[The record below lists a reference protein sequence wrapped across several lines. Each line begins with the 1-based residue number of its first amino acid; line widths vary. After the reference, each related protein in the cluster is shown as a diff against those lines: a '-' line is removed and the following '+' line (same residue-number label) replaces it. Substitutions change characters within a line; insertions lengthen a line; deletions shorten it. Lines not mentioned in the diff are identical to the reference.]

1 MDARGLPAPAGSHGP
16 EVDKGARSARLVLFA
31 SRDVEV
37 RMFRALLRLVVLL
50 VVLVAVGA
58 FFLGWWGGR
67 VRGVDEPGGT
77 VGTTGID
84 TSRARDVG
92 QRARETGSDVA
103 QKTAVAAGEARRTLA
118 EGGLTAKIKA
128 KMALDDTVKAL
139 NLNVD
144 TSGSVVTISG
154 VAATEA
160 ERAKA
165 LQLAKETEGVTQV
178 VDRIQIRK

>member
-1 MDARGLPAPAGSHGP
+1 
-16 EVDKGARSARLVLFA
+16 
-31 SRDVEV
+31 
-37 RMFRALLRLVVLL
+37 MFRALLKLVVLV

-67 VRGVDEPGGT
+67 VRSVDEPV
-77 VGTTGID
+77 VGTSGVD
-84 TSRARDVG
+84 ASRAREAASTARQVG
-92 QRARETGSDVA
+92 ADVA
-103 QKTAVAAGEARRTLA
+103 QKTATAAGEARRTLT
-118 EGGLTAKIKA
+118 EGSLTAKIKA

-144 TSGSVVTISG
+144 TTGSVVTVSG
-154 VAATEA
+154 VVATEA

-178 VDRIQIRK
+178 VDRITIGSR